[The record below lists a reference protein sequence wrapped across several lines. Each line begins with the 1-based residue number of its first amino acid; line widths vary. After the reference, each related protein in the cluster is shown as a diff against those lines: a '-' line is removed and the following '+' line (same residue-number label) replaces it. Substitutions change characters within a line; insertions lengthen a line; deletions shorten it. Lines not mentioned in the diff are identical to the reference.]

1 MQVQGGK
8 IVQTYPKEFAE
19 TAYRYPATAAQ

>member
-8 IVQTYPKEFAE
+8 VVQTYPQDFAE
-19 TAYRYPATAAQ
+19 VTYRYPATPAQ

>member
-8 IVQTYPKEFAE
+8 VVQTYPQNFAE
-19 TAYRYPATAAQ
+19 TMYRYPATTGQ